1 MTLCWTL
8 PGFCVSS
15 QFESKHMVYVYFSIF
30 TICLRFSF
38 VSMAYFNQKAIWFL
52 RCICLWRIL
61 HFHLAGDDP
70 LNNAPKMNRWH
81 RSRAHFLYRGTFSE
95 KLEGWTKKKWLWES
109 RIFPTYLWN
118 RPQTPNQ
125 QSMFWN
131 SSPTNSLCFGI
142 PPQPTVYVLEFLS
155 FVGLGMPGVYSLGM
169 LGFS

>member
-125 QSMFWN
+125 
-131 SSPTNSLCFGI
+131 
-142 PPQPTVYVLEFLS
+142 TVYVLEFLPNQQSMFWNS
-155 FVGLGMPGVYSLGM
+155 FHLWVWGCLGYTPWVCWGSLRV
-169 LGFS
+169 